1 MPIRPARGLSQAL
14 LLSVALVGAPV
25 LAASAQEDAGQEGA
39 QENGDPVVARVN
51 GEEIYRSEAMQAI
64 ANLPEQYQQVPAE
77 VLLPAIAE
85 QLAIGRLIQDR
96 AEETGLPEDET
107 VQERL
112 EQARMSILQEV
123 WLQRRV
129 EERMTDEA
137 VQQAYDE
144 FLEANPPGEEV
155 KARHILVETEEEAG
169 QIIQQLDEGA
179 DFSELAA
186 EHSIGPSG
194 EEGGDLGWFQE
205 GQMVEPFGEVAFA
218 LDVGDYSE
226 DPVETQFGWHVIK
239 VDDRRTV
246 EPPSLEEV
254 RDRLEGQLAQGII
267 QQVIQDLRA
276 EADIELVGPAAE
288 AAEGAEGVMPGPAPS
303 METGDDTPMP
313 DEGGEGTG
321 Q

>member
-1 MPIRPARGLSQAL
+1 MPIRPASGLAQAL

-85 QLAIGRLIQDR
+85 QLAIGRLIQER
-96 AEETGLPEDET
+96 AEEAGLPEDET

-137 VQQAYDE
+137 VQQAYDA

-226 DPVETQFGWHVIK
+226 DPVETQFGWHVIQ

-246 EPPSLEEV
+246 EPPSLDEV
-254 RDRLEGQLAQGII
+254 RERLEGQLAQGII
-267 QQVIQDLRA
+267 QEVIQDLRA

-288 AAEGAEGVMPGPAPS
+288 AAEAAEGAMPGPSPS
-303 METGDDTPMP
+303 METGDEMPMP
-313 DEGGEGTG
+313 EGGGEATD